1 MTTWIAALRSER
13 IKLGRSQVLLL
24 AVFAPLLSVLIGL
37 LSNMNNLGTGAE
49 AWEGL
54 LLVMAMFHAM
64 FFLPMMTG
72 IFSAFVCRYEHAGGG
87 WKQILSLP
95 VSRTALYMAKLLT
108 VAGALAL
115 AQILFSIGLLVVG
128 MVKGMDIGSVPW
140 GVLGTRLLSGFIAC
154 LPLAALQLF
163 VSTMWSSFAAPLVL
177 NMIFTVPNI
186 LIANSATVGPYYP
199 WVQPM
204 LAMIPNSGG
213 YDFGAF
219 SLPLENLMVT
229 VVGSFVLFLAA
240 GLIYFVRKPV

>member
-1 MTTWIAALRSER
+1 MNTWIAALRSER
-13 IKLGRSQVLLL
+13 IKLGRSQILLL
-24 AVFAPLLSVLIGL
+24 AVFAPLLSILIGF
-37 LSNMNNLGTGAE
+37 LSNLDGAGSE
-49 AWEGL
+49 AQAWEGL
-54 LLVMAMFHAM
+54 LLAMSMLHAM

-95 VSRTALYMAKLLT
+95 VSRSALYMAKLLT

-115 AQILFSIGLLVVG
+115 SQLLFSVGLLIVG
-128 MVKGMDIGSVPW
+128 AVKGFDLASVPW
-140 GVLGTRLLSGFIAC
+140 DVLSSRLIGGFVAC

-186 LIANSATVGPYYP
+186 LIANSATFGPYYP
-199 WVQPM
+199 WVQPL
-204 LAMIPNSGG
+204 LAMLPNGGG

-219 SLPLENLMVT
+219 SLPLANLMIT
-229 VVGSFVLFLAA
+229 VGGSFVLFLAA

>member
-1 MTTWIAALRSER
+1 MNTWIAALRSER
-13 IKLGRSQVLLL
+13 IKLGRSQILLL
-24 AVFAPLLSVLIGL
+24 AVIAPVLSILIGL
-37 LSNMNNLGTGAE
+37 LSNMSGLGSGAE

-54 LLVMAMFHAM
+54 LLVMSLLHAM
-64 FFLPMMTG
+64 FFLPMLTG

-95 VSRTALYMAKLLT
+95 VSRPALYMAKLFT
-108 VAGALAL
+108 VAGALDL
-115 AQILFSIGLLVVG
+115 AQGLFSVGLVIVGLAKGLDLGSMPWEVVG
-128 MVKGMDIGSVPW
+128 V
-140 GVLGTRLLSGFIAC
+140 RLLGGFIAC

-186 LIANSATVGPYYP
+186 LVANSATFGPYYP

-204 LAMIPNSGG
+204 IAMTPTSQG

-219 SLPLENLMVT
+219 TLPIESLMIT
-229 VVGSFVLFLAA
+229 VVGSFVVFLAV